1 MLLILKGCIKRSS
14 DWVAAFGQADA
25 ALSHLNNQDV
35 KEGDIFLF
43 FGWFRQTEFDGNGNL
58 KIVKNAPDLH
68 VIYGYLQVGKVLSK
82 WKDIKVISWHPHA
95 DKRREHDKLNAIYIA
110 ASKLLDTNLDGYGT
124 LKYSKEL
131 VLTKEGDE
139 YRTHWILPKCLEHKK
154 ITYHSEKNYKDGYF
168 KSACRGQEFVIECDE
183 ETKKW
188 IMNIICMD

>member
-1 MLLILKGCIKRSS
+1 M
-14 DWVAAFGQADA
+14 
-25 ALSHLNNQDV
+25 
-35 KEGDIFLF
+35 
-43 FGWFRQTEFDGNGNL
+43 
-58 KIVKNAPDLH
+58 
-68 VIYGYLQVGKVLSK
+68 
-82 WKDIKVISWHPHA
+82 ISWHPHA

-124 LKYSKEL
+124 LNYSKEL